1 MKAPYVIVATK
12 TAAAIIDTRNN
23 NVIKSFAG
31 RTSQRRARE
40 YLEGLRVGWHGR
52 ELATVDSERSG
63 DVENLEVRIAN
74 D

>member
-12 TAAAIIDTRNN
+12 TAAAIIDSRNN
-23 NVIKSFAG
+23 NVIKSFTG

-52 ELATVDSERSG
+52 DAK
-63 DVENLEVRIAN
+63 
-74 D
+74 